1 MSGLCP
7 KCNKRPRR
15 RPGQSCTPCD
25 VAANKQRRHEISAG
39 RQLKHRVEAAETE
52 SNTKFKRPLKSER
65 YIITSAQNATPEH
78 APFLETLKVAAKF
91 MDAELVVIPLRYKNP
106 TSVWS
111 DKQSHDE
118 WWSTPLKPYLYN
130 QRKKLNPNLVLVGDI
145 KIQPTASAP
154 LSGFESLTGAES
166 CIIGHPRMQLRSVP
180 VPSGRY
186 PKILSTT
193 GSCTIANYTDSKAG
207 ALGKF
212 NQRLGAIVVETK
224 GKWFTL
230 RQVEGNWSDGSFT
243 DKNWHYTSEGVRPA
257 ERALGVVL
265 GDVHERFI
273 DKSVQHVTFGPGGII
288 DTLDPENIVV
298 HDVLDGYTVNPHHH
312 GNPFIAQAK
321 LRGQLSA
328 VQSEVEHA
336 VEFLKR
342 CSKGRK
348 VVVVASNHDDFLSRW
363 VMSHDWRS
371 NPTNASFYLET
382 AKAMLD
388 SVRMTEHG
396 AEYADPFVYWV
407 QRLKGDADIKCLG
420 IDESFKLGDIECG
433 LHGHRGPNG
442 ARGSL
447 KNLSRLG
454 AKVISAHAHT
464 PGIEEGNYQVGTST
478 PRRLEYTH
486 GPSSWLNTHCVVYA
500 TGARALVSIVDGR
513 WHLPTKAKRR

>member
-1 MSGLCP
+1 MRARVRESG
-7 KCNKRPRR
+7 
-15 RPGQSCTPCD
+15 
-25 VAANKQRRHEISAG
+25 
-39 RQLKHRVEAAETE
+39 QLKRRIESAEAPDAQ
-52 SNTKFKRPLKSER
+52 KFSRPLRAQR

-78 APFLETLKVAAKF
+78 APFLKTLQVAAKF
-91 MDAELVVIPLRYKNP
+91 MGAELVVIPLRYKNP
-106 TSVWS
+106 TSVWT
-111 DKQSHDE
+111 DKQESDD
-118 WWSTPLKPYLYN
+118 WWAAPLKPFLYN

-145 KIQPTASAP
+145 KIQPTASSP
-154 LSGFESLTGAES
+154 LAGFESLTGAES
-166 CIIGHPRMQLRSVP
+166 CILGHPRMQLRSVP

-193 GSCTIANYTDSKAG
+193 GSCTVPNYTDSKAG
-207 ALGKF
+207 ALGRF
-212 NQRLGAIVVETK
+212 NQHLGAIVVETQ
-224 GKWFTL
+224 GKWFSL
-230 RQVEGNWSDGSFT
+230 RQIEADWSDGSFT
-243 DKNWHYTSEGVRPA
+243 DKNWHYTTSGVSPA
-257 ERALGVVL
+257 GRALGVVL

-273 DKSVQHVTFGPGGII
+273 DKVVEQVTFGAGGIVE
-288 DTLDPENIVV
+288 TLDPEYLVW

-336 VEFLKR
+336 VEFIKR
-342 CSKGRK
+342 RSRGRK
-348 VVVVASNHDDFLSRW
+348 AVVVASNHDDFLSRW

-371 NPTNASFYLET
+371 NPTNAGFYLET

-407 QRLKGDADIKCLG
+407 DRLKGDADIKCLG

-478 PRRLEYTH
+478 SRRLEYTH

-500 TGARALVSIVDGR
+500 TGARSLISIVDGR